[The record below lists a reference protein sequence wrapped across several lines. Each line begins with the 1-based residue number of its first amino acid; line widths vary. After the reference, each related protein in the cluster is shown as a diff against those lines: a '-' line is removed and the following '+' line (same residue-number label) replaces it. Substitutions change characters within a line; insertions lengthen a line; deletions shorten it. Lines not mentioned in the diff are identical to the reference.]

1 MPFCTQ
7 CGKEVADSAA
17 FCGNCGNR
25 QAPAGAPGP
34 IPMGPPHDPL
44 AGMSPRTAAILC
56 YIPTVGW
63 IAAVFILASKKFKT
77 DHNVRFHAFQG
88 LYLFATWLLVKWVG
102 PLMDMG
108 SDHFVRFDHIFE
120 GVLLFVSIFM
130 IIKASH
136 QETYVLP
143 IIGELAKRSA
153 TE

>member
-1 MPFCTQ
+1 
-7 CGKEVADSAA
+7 
-17 FCGNCGNR
+17 
-25 QAPAGAPGP
+25 
-34 IPMGPPHDPL
+34 
-44 AGMSPRTAAILC
+44 MSPRAASILC

-63 IAAVFILASKKFKT
+63 IAAVIVLASRKFKG

-102 PLMDMG
+102 PVMDAG
-108 SDHFVRFDHIFE
+108 SGRLLGFNHLLE
-120 GVLLFVSIFM
+120 GVLLGVSIFM

-136 QETYVLP
+136 EETYVLP